1 MSIKRVLRAIS
12 ALLCALTLA
21 IVCSAAAMASDELT
35 IHFFNVGK
43 GDCILI
49 RQAEHNVM
57 IDTGYA
63 ETIDEVLAELQVKFG
78 VTKLDALILS
88 HYDKDHVGGAGKLLS
103 AVPVGEVY
111 ETDYDKKK
119 SKHIDRYR
127 NALKELS
134 KQPVIVKETMC
145 FTLGELTFTVFPPKP
160 YAEMVSNDSSLVA
173 LLEFRGKKF
182 LFTGDALDRRMETL
196 LSKQFSDEVEFM
208 KLPHHGFFLLKS
220 KPFRNLYYAC
230 KPKFTVATDA
240 AEYDINNS
248 PAFMFML
255 DDVPLYR
262 LRNGA
267 ITIICDGA
275 KTEIKQ

>member
-1 MSIKRVLRAIS
+1 MRLRAENFVK
-12 ALLCALTLA
+12 TLA
-21 IVCSAAAMASDELT
+21 ALFSIVLLSVPAYASDELM

-43 GDCILI
+43 GDCILV

-127 NALKELS
+127 K
-134 KQPVIVKETMC
+134 
-145 FTLGELTFTVFPPKP
+145 TLGELSKIPVVVRETRKFELGELKFTIYPPKP
-160 YAEMVSNDSSLVA
+160 YEEMVSNDSSLVA

-196 LSKQFSDEVEFM
+196 LSEQFSDEVEFM

-230 KPKFTVATDA
+230 KPKFAVATDA

-248 PAFMFML
+248 PAFIFML